1 MMKGTILSAILGLT
15 ILGNSILILITVSI
29 TIHDL
34 ILLTSDRL
42 EPSLLY
48 VLGQKGGIQQGDRDS
63 SLLQVQ
69 SNDNDK
75 EVKAMTATIILN
87 SKDINFDEFKMRCTL
102 IDTGTDAVLRTDEC
116 NIDQS
121 SVQDTKASI
130 TTAGGHVL
138 KARNKGTLTTYVTDA
153 EFNMRQINIPDA
165 LIVPNLTEN
174 LTSHRPFIEMGH
186 LVFFHKQMS

>member
-1 MMKGTILSAILGLT
+1 MKGTILVAILGLT

-34 ILLTSDRL
+34 ILLTSERL

-48 VLGQKGGIQQGDRDS
+48 ALGPKGGIQQEDRDS

-69 SNDNDK
+69 SNDN
-75 EVKAMTATIILN
+75 EMKAMTATIILN
-87 SKDINFDEFKMRCTL
+87 SKDINFDEFEMRCSL

-121 SVQDTKASI
+121 SVEDTKASI
-130 TTAGGHVL
+130 TTAGGHVM
-138 KARNKGTLTTYVTDA
+138 KAMSKGTLTTYVTDA
-153 EFNMRQINIPDA
+153 EFNVR
-165 LIVPNLTEN
+165 
-174 LTSHRPFIEMGH
+174 
-186 LVFFHKQMS
+186 